1 MFLTILNHPVEGPGS
16 IKEVLE
22 ERGFKVLERLA
33 TEIKGNETFDGL
45 IVMGGPMGVYESDRY
60 PYLNVEMTLI
70 RRAITSGKP
79 VLGVCLGS
87 QLISAALGGSVS
99 RGEFGEELGVYKVY
113 LLEDL
118 RDVLGPSIEVFQ
130 MHGDTFTLPKGG
142 KLLAYSEKYFQAFR
156 VGTALGLQFHL
167 EVNRKIVS
175 QWIEY
180 YKINRQ
186 FDREVDDER
195 LRRSSEKV
203 ISYWLSS
210 VS

>member
-1 MFLTILNHPVEGPGS
+1 
-16 IKEVLE
+16 
-22 ERGFKVLERLA
+22 
-33 TEIKGNETFDGL
+33 
-45 IVMGGPMGVYESDRY
+45 
-60 PYLNVEMTLI
+60 
-70 RRAITSGKP
+70 
-79 VLGVCLGS
+79 
-87 QLISAALGGSVS
+87 
-99 RGEFGEELGVYKVY
+99 GEELGVYKVY

-118 RDVLGPSIEVFQ
+118 REVLGPSIEVFQ

>member
-1 MFLTILNHPVEGPGS
+1 MEGPGS

-118 RDVLGPSIEVFQ
+118 REVLGPSIEVFQ